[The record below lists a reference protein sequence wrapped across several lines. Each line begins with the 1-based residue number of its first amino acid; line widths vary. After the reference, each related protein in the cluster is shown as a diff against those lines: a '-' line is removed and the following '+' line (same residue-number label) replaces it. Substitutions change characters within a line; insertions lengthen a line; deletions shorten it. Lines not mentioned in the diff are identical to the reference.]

1 MLYGFAMFTGFSKD
15 VEIRGVQHIVL
26 VVPLHNFGLK
36 KNFISSKAKP
46 IRNFQD
52 SVLKYFANVMN

>member
-1 MLYGFAMFTGFSKD
+1 MLYTFAMLTGFFKD
-15 VEIRGVQHIVL
+15 VEITGVQHIVL

-46 IRNFQD
+46 ITNFQD
-52 SVLKYFANVMN
+52 SVLKYFADIMN